1 MIYFLNGNLAR
12 LAGDYA
18 VIECGGVGFKVGISL
33 TTSSKL
39 SNLQNKKVLLYTY
52 MSVSEDNM
60 SLYGF
65 FEEDEL
71 NLFKKL
77 ISVSGIGPKAGISIL
92 GTFSPDD
99 LRAAIANNDAKT
111 IAQAP
116 GIGLKTAQKVIIE
129 LKDKVTGDEAVLP
142 ASKGGSAN
150 SEKMLQVVDTLAVY
164 GFPRAHVIET
174 LKKLDTSLPLEEL
187 IAQTLRVLGKEAGR

>member
-12 LAGDYA
+12 LSGDYA

-39 SNLQNKKVLLYTY
+39 SNLQDKKVLLYTY

-71 NLFKKL
+71 DLFKKL
-77 ISVSGIGPKAGISIL
+77 
-92 GTFSPDD
+92 
-99 LRAAIANNDAKT
+99 NNCVCPYT
-111 IAQAP
+111 P
-116 GIGLKTAQKVIIE
+116 M
-129 LKDKVTGDEAVLP
+129 P
-142 ASKGGSAN
+142 
-150 SEKMLQVVDTLAVY
+150 
-164 GFPRAHVIET
+164 
-174 LKKLDTSLPLEEL
+174 
-187 IAQTLRVLGKEAGR
+187 

>member
-1 MIYFLNGNLAR
+1 MIYFLNGNLAQ

-39 SNLQNKKVLLYTY
+39 SNLSGKKVLLYTY

-77 ISVSGIGPKAGISIL
+77 ISRNNGIFGA
-92 GTFSPDD
+92 F
-99 LRAAIANNDAKT
+99 
-111 IAQAP
+111 
-116 GIGLKTAQKVIIE
+116 
-129 LKDKVTGDEAVLP
+129 
-142 ASKGGSAN
+142 
-150 SEKMLQVVDTLAVY
+150 
-164 GFPRAHVIET
+164 
-174 LKKLDTSLPLEEL
+174 
-187 IAQTLRVLGKEAGR
+187 